1 MSESKGPAKGAS
13 KHTAACDCKKCRG
26 LRGASDG
33 VPFEFGHELST
44 THGAYSASSRLAN
57 DPRTREIADE
67 IAAVAPVY
75 EPADTVTFDL
85 LAITLRRIQLANA
98 AVERADANGSAAPV
112 AKALRDDL
120 RGWIRLARSLAGDL
134 GLTPAARAR
143 MGLDVALT
151 RRALSV
157 FDLHGGEESS

>member
-1 MSESKGPAKGAS
+1 
-13 KHTAACDCKKCRG
+13 
-26 LRGASDG
+26 
-33 VPFEFGHELST
+33 
-44 THGAYSASSRLAN
+44 LA
-57 DPRTREIADE
+57 
-67 IAAVAPVY
+67 V
-75 EPADTVTFDL
+75 
-85 LAITLRRIQLANA
+85 TLRRVALANA
-98 AVERADANGSAAPV
+98 AVERADGNGSSAPA

-157 FDLHGGEESS
+157 FDLHDEETS